1 MITLLSAWAVVN
13 GLLMAPRWLSAAVAE
28 GTPAGWFAPEAL
40 VLVAL
45 MALLPRRPWRRA
57 VVWAVSL
64 GVLLATATAVAD
76 VVLRVSLGRP
86 LNLMLDVP
94 LVRPVYH
101 LALGNVGQGK
111 TLAGLAALA
120 LALGVLAFLLAW
132 LLTPRDPGVGG
143 AKGVRRVAGTA
154 LVVGLGLGVVA
165 EATPVGGRWLATP
178 LVRTVHE
185 QTEQYRVTRRERDLF
200 ADLLTGPPD
209 RHAAVPG
216 LFAGLLGHDVLLTF
230 IESYG
235 VAALEDPE
243 LAAIVLPRLD
253 TLAARMAD
261 LGLYLATG
269 ALTSPTRGGQSWY
282 AHGTVRS
289 GLWLQNQ
296 LRYDLLMASD
306 RETLVDDFRR
316 AGYRTVG
323 VMPAI
328 TMDWPD
334 GEGLG
339 FDELF
344 THQNIPYAGPPL
356 YWVTMPD
363 QFTWSFL
370 ERTVLR
376 GADARPTFVET
387 AMVSSHAPWTPILP
401 LVDWDE
407 IGDGAV
413 FMPYEQEGHPPEELW
428 WDIERLRTDYALSV
442 DYALGAMSG
451 FAERALG
458 DRTLLIVLGD
468 HQAAPWV
475 TGAESAEVPIH
486 VIVRDPALLEPF
498 LAWGLVPGGR
508 PDPTRTPPRMDE
520 FRDWFVHAFSGH
532 AAGAAP
538 ASAPPSATGAP

>member
-1 MITLLSAWAVVN
+1 MITLLSAWALVN
-13 GLLMAPRWLSAAVAE
+13 GLLMAPSWLSAAAVE
-28 GTPAGWFAPEAL
+28 GTRAAWFAPEAV

-45 MALLPRRPWRRA
+45 MALLPRRPWSRA
-57 VVWAVSL
+57 AAWAVSL
-64 GVLLATATAVAD
+64 GVLLSAVVAVAD
-76 VVLRVSLGRP
+76 IVLRVSLGRP
-86 LNLMLDVP
+86 LNVFLDVP

-101 LALGNVGQGK
+101 LALGNVGQGR
-111 TLAGLAALA
+111 TLMGLTALA
-120 LALGVLAFLLAW
+120 LALAVVAFLLAW
-132 LLTPRDPGVGG
+132 LLTPRDPGVGRPQ
-143 AKGVRRVAGTA
+143 GVRRVAGLA
-154 LVVGLGLGVVA
+154 LVGGLALGLLAG
-165 EATPVGGRWLATP
+165 ATPVGGRWLDTP

-185 QTEQYRVTRRERDLF
+185 QTEQFRVTRRERDLF

-216 LFAGLLGHDVLLTF
+216 LFAKLLGHDVLLTF

-243 LAAIVLPRLD
+243 LAAVVLPRLD
-253 TLAARMAD
+253 TLAARMAEA
-261 LGLYLATG
+261 GLYLATG
-269 ALTSPTRGGQSWY
+269 TLTSPTRGGQSWY
-282 AHGTVRS
+282 AHGTMRS
-289 GLWLQNQ
+289 GLWLENQ

-306 RETLVDDFRR
+306 QETLVDDFRR

-344 THQNIPYAGPPL
+344 TRPNIPYAGPPL

-413 FMPYEQEGHPPEELW
+413 FMPFEQEGHPPEELW
-428 WDIERLRTDYALSV
+428 WDIGRLRTDYALSV
-442 DYALGAMSG
+442 DYSLGAMTG
-451 FAERALG
+451 FAERAVG
-458 DRTLLIVLGD
+458 ERTLLIVLGD

-475 TGAESAEVPIH
+475 TGAESADVPIH

-508 PDPTRTPPRMDE
+508 PDPKRTPPRMDE
-520 FRDWFVHAFSGH
+520 FRDWFVHAFSGEAAVDAPAPASPS
-532 AAGAAP
+532 AAGAP
-538 ASAPPSATGAP
+538 